1 MSSQR
6 NIPVSS
12 SRKSPSNLETRKP
25 DRVKQTGA
33 PPDSSCALTSSMS
46 LSTSAMCPS
55 NEKFTHHA
63 PNSTR
68 TEASLVFS
76 FMRASIACSA
86 DEILFVKLVQDYG
99 LREAM
104 RIAARFDLRCLRP
117 LHVLLAKSRILD
129 KNYTSQSANRRLLF
143 KFSSFFEKALVSRV
157 NHLGK
162 SRTKYHIVRRV
173 PLPHP
178 RWSATSPCP
187 QQARDLARFSTD
199 RVLESYGV
207 TRRRA
212 RLRVRVRAQ

>member
-25 DRVKQTGA
+25 DRVQQTGA

-86 DEILFVKLVQDYG
+86 DEILFVKFVQDYV

-129 KNYTSQSANRRLLF
+129 KNYTSQSAIRRLLF
-143 KFSSFFEKALVSRV
+143 KFSSFFEERPVSRESPRQIADEV
-157 NHLGK
+157 PHCS
-162 SRTKYHIVRRV
+162 SRPTS
-173 PLPHP
+173 PP